1 MQPTFATFL
10 ERLTSAPDHVPDG
23 MVRYYVYWKVFY
35 ILAAIGHLMV
45 QFFFYLGG
53 VDFMVAFNVFSV
65 ALFIVAYFLLQ
76 FGYYRI
82 AFWGALIELVLHGI
96 AATICVGLQYGFVN
110 YTFLVCVLVFIQ
122 PFYSWRVSASMAGLT
137 LLSAVVLTSY
147 MLSTPPVYQMPDA
160 LSGPVQLMAVTT
172 WPIFVLIMVLP
183 FIWASERAEAE
194 LTEAYGESERLLLNI
209 LPRPI
214 AKRLKASPGL
224 IADDREKVAILFAD
238 VVGFTDLSGRVPP
251 AEIITLLN
259 SVFNIIDELVDKHGV
274 EKIKT
279 IGDAYLAV
287 AGLPDPIEDPEV
299 VICRLALDIQKHVAG
314 IHLPGTNE
322 PLLIRIGLHS
332 GRVVAGVIGNRKF
345 AYDLWGD
352 AVNFAARME
361 STGEPGRIQ
370 VTEDFADLIRDRFVF
385 EPRGTIAV
393 KGKGEVQTSFLIGE
407 VA

>member
-1 MQPTFATFL
+1 MQATFATFL
-10 ERLTSAPDHVPDG
+10 DRLTSAPDHVPEN
-23 MVRYYVYWKVFY
+23 MVRYYVYWKMFY
-35 ILAAIGHLMV
+35 ILAAAAHLTA
-45 QFFFYLGG
+45 QYNFYLAG

-65 ALFIVAYFLLQ
+65 ALFIAAYFLLQ
-76 FGYYRI
+76 SGYYRI
-82 AFWGALIELVLHGI
+82 AYWGALAELVLHGI

-122 PFYSWRVSASMAGLT
+122 PFYSWRVSAGMAFAT
-137 LLSAVVLTSY
+137 LVTALVLTAF
-147 MLSTPPVYQMPDA
+147 MLNNPPLYEVPPA
-160 LSGPVQLMAVTT
+160 LSVTVQLLAVTT

-183 FIWASERAEAE
+183 FIWASERAEAQ
-194 LTEAYGESERLLLNI
+194 LSEAYGESERLLLNI
-209 LPRPI
+209 LPKPI

-287 AGLPDPIEDPEV
+287 AGLPEPVENPEV

-370 VTEDFADLIRDRFVF
+370 VTVDFADLIRDRFVF

-393 KGKGEVQTSFLIGE
+393 KGKGEVQTCFLIGE
-407 VA
+407 AS

>member
-1 MQPTFATFL
+1 MSTIAKLFA
-10 ERLTSAPDHVPDG
+10 RLASAPDHVPAD
-23 MVRYYVYWKVFY
+23 MVRYHVYWKVFY
-35 ILAAIGHLMV
+35 VLTAFGHLTV

-65 ALFIVAYFLLQ
+65 AVFITAFMLLRA
-76 FGYYRI
+76 GYYRV

-96 AATICVGLQYGFVN
+96 VATLCVGPEYGFLN

-122 PFYSWRVSASMAGLT
+122 PFYSWPVSTSMAALT
-137 LLSAVVLTSY
+137 LASAV
-147 MLSTPPVYQMPDA
+147 
-160 LSGPVQLMAVTT
+160 AVTAYMFSNQPIYELPPGLAPFVVMQAVAL

-194 LTEAYGESERLLLNI
+194 LSAAYGESERLLLNI
-209 LPRPI
+209 LPKPV
-214 AKRLKASPGL
+214 AARLKAAPGL
-224 IADDREKVAILFAD
+224 IADDRDKVAILFAD
-238 VVGFTDLSGRVPP
+238 VVGFTDLSARVPP
-251 AEIITLLN
+251 TEIITLLN
-259 SVFNIIDELVDKHGV
+259 SVFNVIDGLVEKHGV

-287 AGLPDPIEDPEV
+287 AGLPDPIDDPETT
-299 VICRLALDIQKHVAG
+299 ICRLALDINKA
-314 IHLPGTNE
+314 IAPITLPDSTH
-322 PLLIRIGLHS
+322 PVQIRIGLHS
-332 GRVVAGVIGNRKF
+332 GRVVAGVIGQKKF

-370 VTEDFADLIRDRFVF
+370 VTREFADIVGDKFVF

-393 KGKGEVQTSFLIGE
+393 KGKGEVETCFLVRE
-407 VA
+407 KE